1 LALNSVFP
9 LNTDSEIKIKFI
21 KYFLHSKNCLSKID
35 KYEHNRWKR
44 TKLSKILLNQTLQ
57 ILKGQ
62 FSKYNHGID
71 HDFTK
76 KQSCTISSRTFFTFR
91 FLLPLTVSH
100 VFQSLSDN
108 SHVFQ
113 SLSDNSHVFQSSS
126 DNMVF

>member
-1 LALNSVFP
+1 MNTTDEKELNCQ
-9 LNTDSEIKIKFI
+9 
-21 KYFLHSKNCLSKID
+21 KYCQIRHYK
-35 KYEHNRWKR
+35 
-44 TKLSKILLNQTLQ
+44 

-62 FSKYNHGID
+62 FSKYNDGID

-113 SLSDNSHVFQSSS
+113 SSS